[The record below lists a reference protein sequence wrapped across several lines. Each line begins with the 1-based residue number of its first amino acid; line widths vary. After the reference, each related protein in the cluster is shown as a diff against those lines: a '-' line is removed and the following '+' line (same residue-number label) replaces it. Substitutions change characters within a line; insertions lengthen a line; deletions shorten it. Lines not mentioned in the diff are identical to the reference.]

1 MTEDSAPPCI
11 WVSAAGATIISAPD
25 SHDGTPLIRYV
36 HGAIADKMED
46 AVNDI
51 AAIADKMLEEMKDIA
66 ATADELLD
74 ALKVAFVALRD
85 SGYDKGGS
93 DGVHDTVAAAIA
105 KTEETE
111 K

>member
-1 MTEDSAPPCI
+1 MTEDSTPPCI

-51 AAIADKMLEEMKDIA
+51 AAIAD
-66 ATADELLD
+66 ELLD
-74 ALKVAFVALRD
+74 ALKVAFVALRNN
-85 SGYDKGGS
+85 GYDKGGS

-105 KTEETE
+105 KAEEIE